1 MPKHLVLFF
10 LILNSPCFSQKEGN
24 IWCFGDSVLIDW
36 NDPVNP
42 LFGRSTTNNRGSA
55 SSISDSVGNLLFY
68 CGNISSAVISE
79 CTIDGGSEVGYIYSK
94 DNSIMENG
102 NCVSG
107 EAWYEEKTIIPMPGN
122 DSLYYVFT
130 VNLYAYNGMNPGID
144 YCVVDMNANNGLG
157 NVIEQDVS
165 AVSYTA
171 GGGSPVSWCIKAVRH
186 GNGRDWWLFA
196 KTTVFNID
204 LGDELFFLKLLVTP
218 EGIEVQQ
225 VPVIEPYCQTGFSFG
240 SFSKDGTKYCSVC
253 PEYPFGN
260 IVIYDFDRCT
270 GEFSNQ
276 KIIEETIA
284 IPDDSVNYDV
294 YFSAEFSPNNR
305 YLYIDNI
312 DVECALGKRI
322 FLFQYDLL
330 DEFPAI
336 TRDTVMDYIET
347 AQYSSRQGGLL
358 KLAPDNK
365 IYLAR
370 PLNSCYINMW
380 PYPDSI
386 YTEANTYL
394 SVINNPDSA
403 YPACNFT
410 PYSFYLGGART
421 YHGLPNNPNFALG
434 AMEGTPCDTLS
445 TSVREIKSYKNN
457 QLNIFPNPCYNNCQI
472 QYKPAKS
479 IGNIAISNMEG
490 KVIFKEEN
498 IPVTLLQHGYE
509 VNTSAFAKGVYFVRL
524 VTDKVSVTKKMV
536 RL

>member
-1 MPKHLVLFF
+1 MLKYLVLFF
-10 LILNSPCFSQKEGN
+10 VLVFSNCLAQREGN
-24 IWCFGDSVLIDW
+24 IWCFGDSVLVDW
-36 NDPVNP
+36 NDALNP
-42 LFGRSTTNNRGSA
+42 TFGRSISKNRGSA
-55 SSISDSVGNLLFY
+55 SSISDSIGNLLFY
-68 CGNISSAVISE
+68 CGNISGAVISE
-79 CTIDGGSEVGYIYSK
+79 CTINGGSEVGYVYTK
-94 DNSIMENG
+94 DHTVMENG

-130 VNLYAYNGMNPGID
+130 ANLYAYNEMNAGID
-144 YCVVDMNANNGLG
+144 YCIIDMNANNGLG
-157 NVIEQDVS
+157 KVIERDVS
-165 AVSYTA
+165 AVNLQTI
-171 GGGSPVSWCIKAVRH
+171 GNNPISWCIKAIKN
-186 GNGRDWWLFA
+186 GNGRDWWLVSR
-196 KTTVFNID
+196 TTENNAE
-204 LGDELFFLKLLVTP
+204 GQFFLKLLVTP
-218 EGIEVQQ
+218 EGIEVEQ
-225 VPVIEPYCQTGFSFG
+225 VPVVEPYCQTGFSFG

-270 GEFSNQ
+270 GEFFNQ

-284 IPDDSVNYDV
+284 IPEDSVNYDV

-305 YLYIDNI
+305 YLYINNVNVDC
-312 DVECALGKRI
+312 VPEKRI
-322 FLFQYDLL
+322 FLFQYDLD
-330 DEFPAI
+330 DEFPAL
-336 TRDTVMDYIET
+336 TRDTVMDYIEPN
-347 AQYSSRQGGLL
+347 QYTFRQGGIL

-365 IYLAR
+365 IYYSR
-370 PLNSCYINMW
+370 PFDTCYGIWW

-445 TSVREIKSYKNN
+445 TSVRELKSYKNN
-457 QLNIFPNPCYNNCQI
+457 QLNIFPNPCYNSCQI

-479 IGNIAISNMEG
+479 ISNIAISNMEG

-509 VNTSAFAKGVYFVRL
+509 INTFAFAKGIYFVSL
-524 VTDKVSVTKKMV
+524 ISGNDNVVKKMV
-536 RL
+536 KL